1 MLALTLSGSA
11 IASVDDASKSAGF
24 WQTIKGTAFPNVIYA
39 GMWTY
44 HINAASR
51 EDDNSN
57 NELLG
62 FVYKSIFAG
71 TFLNSYDHR
80 SYAVGVQ
87 RNLYTHQFVNHPNW
101 NYYVGYRA
109 GAIYGYDSRLSHFA
123 GESPIIP
130 YASLMTSIRYKHF
143 GWEVSYTGV
152 VFSTSFY
159 FAF

>member
-1 MLALTLSGSA
+1 MLALILWGSA
-11 IASVDDASKSAGF
+11 TAATDEASKNTGF
-24 WQTIKGTAFPNVIYA
+24 WQALKGTAFPNSLYA

-44 HINAASR
+44 HINASSR
-51 EDDNSN
+51 KDDNAN

-71 TFLNSYDHR
+71 TFLNSYGER

-87 RNLYTHQFVNHPNW
+87 RNLYAHQFTNHPDW
-101 NYYVGYRA
+101 HYYVGYRA

-143 GWEVSYTGV
+143 GWEVSYTAV